1 MARFFGK
8 IGFVKT
14 EETDP
19 EDHPGVWY
27 PVITEREYYG
37 DIIRNSRRWDQN
49 SGGVNDN
56 LVMNHTISI
65 VADDYANRNLGAMKY
80 VRWRGDR
87 WQISTIEIQ
96 RPRIIL
102 TLGGIYNG
110 PEPNEG

>member
-1 MARFFGK
+1 M
-8 IGFVKT
+8 
-14 EETDP
+14 
-19 EDHPGVWY
+19 
-27 PVITEREYYG
+27 ITEREYYG

-102 TLGGIYNG
+102 TLGGVYNG
-110 PEPNEG
+110 PEPN

>member
-1 MARFFGK
+1 MARLFGK
-8 IGFVKT
+8 VGFVKT

-19 EDHPGVWY
+19 VDHPGVWN

-80 VRWRGDR
+80 VRWRGER

-102 TLGGIYNG
+102 TLGGVYNG
-110 PEPNEG
+110 PEPN